1 MLLSLDMILMTSMEN
16 MSVACILRWIL
27 IKRKIQN
34 KYFQGRKTSGF
45 KDFKN
50 IISFNYLRKGHMYD
64 KTLKNIKR
72 TWNFIFYTLDSNQP
86 YLSEV
91 SRRSLCLDSGQNFLS
106 SHSCRFRPHSTACY
120 QNLSLLCLVEEKN
133 LRGYNI
139 SKVKK
144 TGVFHLLTSL

>member
-16 MSVACILRWIL
+16 HVCCLYFEMNID
-27 IKRKIQN
+27 KTKDPK
-34 KYFQGRKTSGF
+34 KYFQGRKTSGL
-45 KDFKN
+45 KDFKTL
-50 IISFNYLRKGHMYD
+50 ISFNYLRKVHIYD

-91 SRRSLCLDSGQNFLS
+91 SRRSLCLDAGQNFLS
-106 SHSCRFRPHSTACY
+106 SHSCQFRPHSTACY

-133 LRGYNI
+133 LRG
-139 SKVKK
+139 
-144 TGVFHLLTSL
+144 